1 MTLSVRLLLFFV
13 VGFNVVFGQVDKL
26 YPLTYNAAL
35 ANQQNLQKSTYIY
48 NNIVIIPD
56 TLQLPFIEDFS
67 EKTLLPY
74 NFAETSVYDTIVYA
88 MGSCIDNRFD
98 LKTGAFMINQS
109 YQYFFDTIADQIDS
123 TALSAININV
133 YDDTTSCFPIVSS
146 TFQVYPQ
153 PYVYLF
159 DTLTGM
165 PIDSTLMLADTIV
178 NYATIYYA
186 NISPKLKW
194 LDNYAFINTTFP
206 INPITVGV
214 ATLDGLN
221 EKGLPYNNTVINAYG
236 DADVLTSK
244 PIDLS
249 GLHNDS
255 LVYLSFFVQAEGL
268 GDMPN
273 MNDSLVLEFKN
284 EYEDQWINVWSTTTE
299 QHPAGSFKQYYI
311 PVRDTNL
318 VTGPR
323 YFYQDFQ
330 FRFRN
335 KASIS
340 GNNDQWNIDY
350 IRLDKGRIQTEI
362 DTVIRDVAFMYDF
375 PNILEKYTTLP
386 WSQFQAGADKFA
398 DSIVIPI
405 RDNGQINGQS
415 AGAFPIEIL
424 VIDSPNLD
432 TIYNLNGVNFN
443 PTSEIK
449 SQVITPISEFVK
461 PIYPADTVFVNSRA
475 VISPTA
481 RNLLTQND
489 TITAKI
495 EFNKVMA
502 YDDGSAERA
511 YGIDGSPN
519 ELKKFAYKFSVA
531 HPDTLAGI
539 QIHFTNIDQNVDDL
553 IFNLYAWDSIQ
564 VGVPLSY
571 DNVIGSIE
579 NLKPEY
585 TEVVN
590 GFYTFHFDTPI
601 LVTGTFYI
609 GFTQLDSRNIQIGFD
624 KNSTKGKPNMFVY
637 TNSTW
642 NPSFLVTQGSP
653 MIRALLDAK
662 YDFTSGIKDVFNKTA
677 YIKVYPNPTDN
688 KVQIE
693 IPHNIT
699 NYTIE
704 LYDLSGR
711 LIEQH
716 ENQDVLD
723 LSNYP
728 TGMYLLNV
736 KAKGNTYFNKIVKQ

>member
-1 MTLSVRLLLFFV
+1 MTLSVRLILFFML
-13 VGFNVVFGQVDKL
+13 GFNIVYAQFEKL
-26 YPLTYNAAL
+26 YPLSYNAAL
-35 ANQQNLQKSTYIY
+35 AGHQNVQKSTYIY

-74 NFAETSVYDTIVYA
+74 NFAQTSVNDTINFA
-88 MGSCIDNRFD
+88 IGACIDDRFD
-98 LKTGAFMINQS
+98 KKTGAFMLNQS
-109 YQYFFDTIADQIDS
+109 YKYFFDTMIDQIDS
-123 TALSAININV
+123 IALSAITINV
-133 YDDTTSCFPIVSS
+133 YNDSTNCFPVISN

-153 PYVYLF
+153 PYIYTF
-159 DTLTGM
+159 DTLTGL
-165 PIDSTLMLADTIV
+165 PLDSTPMLADTIV

-194 LDNYAFINTTFP
+194 LDNYAYINTTFP
-206 INPITVGV
+206 INPLTIGV

-221 EKGLPYNNTVINAYG
+221 EQGLPYNNTVVNAYG

-255 LVYLSFFVQAEGL
+255 AVLLSFFVQAEGL
-268 GDMPN
+268 GDVPN

-284 EYEDQWINVWSTTTE
+284 EYEDEWINVWSTTTA
-299 QHPAGSFKQYYI
+299 QHPAGNFKQYYVA
-311 PVRDTNL
+311 VRDTNL

-323 YFYQDFQ
+323 YFYEDFQ

-350 IRLDKGRIQTEI
+350 IRLDKGRILTEI

-375 PNILEKYTTLP
+375 PNVLENYTTLP
-386 WSQFQAGADKFA
+386 WSQFQAGADEFA
-398 DSIVIPI
+398 DSLTIPI
-405 RDNGQINGQS
+405 RDNGQVNGQS

-424 VIDSPNLD
+424 VVDSPNLD

-449 SQVITPISEFVK
+449 NQIITPISEFVK
-461 PIYPADTVFVNSRA
+461 PIYQADTVFVNSRA

-481 RNLLTQND
+481 RNLLSIND
-489 TITAKI
+489 TITSQI

-519 ELKKFAYKFSVA
+519 ELKKFAYKFNVA

-564 VGVPLSY
+564 VGVPLSFE
-571 DNVIGSIE
+571 NVIGSIE

-585 TEVVN
+585 IEVVN

-609 GFTQLDSRNIQIGFD
+609 GFSQLDSRNIQIGFD
-624 KNSTKGKPNMFVY
+624 RNSIKGKQNMFVY

-653 MIRALLDAK
+653 MIRALLDAE
-662 YDFTSGIKDVFNKTA
+662 YDFTSSIKDVFNKSS
-677 YIKVYPNPTDN
+677 YIKVYPNPTTN

-693 IPHNIT
+693 IPKEIT
-699 NYTIE
+699 KYSVE

-711 LIEQH
+711 LIQLQ
-716 ENQDVLD
+716 ENLDILD

-736 KAKGNTYFNKIVKQ
+736 KTKGNTYFNKIVKQ